1 MALMEKDLIDLS
13 HNEEEDE
20 GIQFET
26 EAKPQKSLYD
36 LCLVGCCLTASVVH
50 FPALKNTMA
59 NLWHPL
65 VGIQISDLREKRY
78 LFRFF
83 YEVDVERVHNFPPV
97 YFSDYVAQQLGDFM
111 GKFLEHD
118 TKQGE
123 NEDMEEE
130 NEEVPLENSKGK
142 KQHRSDSQ
150 ARGRCTYEGGS
161 GQGKPIGHNENPK
174 LERPWIG
181 KSIEHVNIEDS
192 EARATWRLIEFY
204 GAP

>member
-13 HNEEEDE
+13 LNEEEDE

-83 YEVDVERVHNFPPV
+83 YEVDVERVISGTPWTFNNHLLLLHRLQVHNFPPG

-111 GKFLEHD
+111 GKFMEHD

-142 KQHRSDSQ
+142 KQHKSDSQ

-181 KSIEHVNIEDS
+181 ESIE
-192 EARATWRLIEFY
+192 R
-204 GAP
+204 